1 MTREMGSLPEPVKA
15 FNDELAEMLT
25 QKPPVS
31 SSKMKDITRNAMK
44 AQKYY
49 KHIVMSVEKLVQ
61 KCKPEYKLSGIY
73 VIDAIVRQ
81 SRHQNKEKDV
91 YAGRFESNLHITATH
106 LFKCSRTDQVKICRT
121 FKLWE
126 LNKVFSYHSIQ
137 KCLNNANP
145 EARKEGVGLAEKSIA
160 KMAIKPVATPD
171 IVKQQKELEEQRRK
185 IKEQQE
191 ELKRKQEAL
200 LKQNSSSIP
209 PILGKL
215 LHFGQPK
222 ENAVPDDNV
231 RASETANKVK
241 SLLDDFDYSDEDDI
255 KQPGKKGTPKSKST
269 PPPSIPTPKKTE
281 NLSTPSPVT
290 TTHDTS
296 LYQPDPP
303 PKELS
308 ASKPVDKYDTRNLE
322 KLYTPSPIDKP
333 GKRSKHKSP
342 ERNKKSHKSEKRD
355 SHSERPRDR
364 SQDKSRDKSR
374 ERSRERS
381 RDKSSRRRSSPEAR
395 RSSKSGGRSGKR
407 SRSTSPGHYSRK
419 RDRNSKP
426 DCVSVLSTTI
436 WIGNLRKTVTKSD
449 ISSLMKKYT
458 ESCSID
464 MVPPR
469 GCSYIN
475 VNDRDV
481 AENVLKELLKEN
493 LKLHGALCKV
503 AWAPGKGC
511 KEFKEHWNIEKGVT
525 FIPHKNFEKLKISE
539 LEDGGV
545 IEETTLP
552 QGFKLQDAKEEEERQ
567 AKRKQH
573 APLMSLSIPPSM
585 AVFSMNPNIKI
596 PTEIE
601 SNSDEEMMDVFPP
614 IPILPVPT
622 VPDSA
627 PDGSVP
633 FPMPGMTPLAPHG
646 VPGWMPPRP
655 APPGQFQGMA
665 PPFSLPPPPHHI
677 PLPNMANMLP
687 PSNMPNLN
695 QIPLPSP
702 QMPVLPGPMPLPGPR
717 FGAPTLGP
725 AQPVPVSEPTPLFRF
740 RRSPSPPSPRTLAR
754 NMMDSDNE
762 SDSEPNRSKRNEM
775 YPGGLPPFRK
785 SSSPKNNIYLTGG
798 ISSSPSSMES
808 ASNARIHAGSLPPF
822 NSSVPISR
830 TVPSPSKARPGEPTF
845 VNQMRATSP
854 RRPQPSS
861 PGIPRFN
868 NQNQYSPSDPSPGEP
883 TFVNSMRSAS
893 PQHTQPSS
901 PGIPMFNNQNQYSP
915 IDPRSGEPRYV
926 NSMRSVPPRHAQ
938 PSSPGIPRFN
948 NQNQYS
954 LSDPKPL
961 FLDEENGERPVRPR
975 PPGDPQNFPG
985 PDSDRNSS
993 SIRPSLEE
1001 MRGPVQH
1008 RPNFAA
1014 LENMARF
1021 ENMAFSSDHA
1031 NSGPRFSS
1039 DHANSGPRPGTYR
1052 GGAPRAQFGRPPPPQ
1067 FGGMRGP
1074 APRGNGPARPRFNG
1088 PPGPRPMGQRGP
1100 FRMTFRPR
1108 GNNRPPFG
1116 H

>member
-552 QGFKLQDAKEEEERQ
+552 QGFKLQESEGAGTILEKLLVSMKETTRDNPSKDTPLGQFLSNGQENAYITKQEEQVSAKLDKLNDIAIPRSVSQESLSVKRDDDSIVHLLNSKDYALPMPENNEEGEDYYY
-567 AKRKQH
+567 
-573 APLMSLSIPPSM
+573 PGMSPPVTLSIPKDIPQETPQVTSPVAEEPLPYSR
-585 AVFSMNPNIKI
+585 AVEEPEESSQSEATLAESPMKLEKKAINLQTYLKRKKDDDPIEPTKEESPAHEEENLPPTPVKTPKHAEVDDDLLEWASQDAEEVVTKAATSVLNKAATPEVNRAATPELDKTLESEPGEENKTIKT
-596 PTEIE
+596 PERMETSQEDGESQKEIE
-601 SNSDEEMMDVFPP
+601 
-614 IPILPVPT
+614 
-622 VPDSA
+622 A
-627 PDGSVP
+627 K
-633 FPMPGMTPLAPHG
+633 LAE
-646 VPGWMPPRP
+646 
-655 APPGQFQGMA
+655 
-665 PPFSLPPPPHHI
+665 I
-677 PLPNMANMLP
+677 
-687 PSNMPNLN
+687 
-695 QIPLPSP
+695 
-702 QMPVLPGPMPLPGPR
+702 
-717 FGAPTLGP
+717 
-725 AQPVPVSEPTPLFRF
+725 
-740 RRSPSPPSPRTLAR
+740 RSPSGSPIDSLLEEKLASPTAAATSIEESKEEGELESEQEKPGLVR
-754 NMMDSDNE
+754 LESLGSEKGSRSRSLSHSSKAKKDKKKKNKKKKKKDKVHDSDLE
-762 SDSEPNRSKRNEM
+762 EDIRKLELLKAELEREERREKKEKEKRRQ
-775 YPGGLPPFRK
+775 RK
-785 SSSPKNNIYLTGG
+785 
-798 ISSSPSSMES
+798 
-808 ASNARIHAGSLPPF
+808 
-822 NSSVPISR
+822 
-830 TVPSPSKARPGEPTF
+830 
-845 VNQMRATSP
+845 
-854 RRPQPSS
+854 
-861 PGIPRFN
+861 
-868 NQNQYSPSDPSPGEP
+868 
-883 TFVNSMRSAS
+883 RSAS
-893 PQHTQPSS
+893 P
-901 PGIPMFNNQNQYSP
+901 G
-915 IDPRSGEPRYV
+915 
-926 NSMRSVPPRHAQ
+926 
-938 PSSPGIPRFN
+938 
-948 NQNQYS
+948 
-954 LSDPKPL
+954 
-961 FLDEENGERPVRPR
+961 
-975 PPGDPQNFPG
+975 
-985 PDSDRNSS
+985 
-993 SIRPSLEE
+993 
-1001 MRGPVQH
+1001 
-1008 RPNFAA
+1008 
-1014 LENMARF
+1014 
-1021 ENMAFSSDHA
+1021 
-1031 NSGPRFSS
+1031 
-1039 DHANSGPRPGTYR
+1039 
-1052 GGAPRAQFGRPPPPQ
+1052 RASNKDKKKKEKR
-1067 FGGMRGP
+1067 
-1074 APRGNGPARPRFNG
+1074 
-1088 PPGPRPMGQRGP
+1088 QR
-1100 FRMTFRPR
+1100 R
-1108 GNNRPPFG
+1108 
-1116 H
+1116 